1 MIEVYSN
8 NVSVPA
14 GATVPLDNE
23 VLRKGCTATKSG
35 NTINLNR
42 CGVYQVNCECS
53 ASAAGTLQLQKN
65 NVLQPQAI
73 LDMTNAQAASFSTLV
88 QVQHNNCPCD
98 CDTAQVSLSVVNTET
113 EAVPITTFN
122 LTVTKLC

>member
-8 NVSVPA
+8 NVSVDA
-14 GATVPLDNE
+14 GATVPLNNE

-42 CGVYQVNCECS
+42 SGVYQVNCSCT
-53 ASAAGTLQLQKN
+53 ASAAGTLQLQRN
-65 NVLQPQAI
+65 NVLQPQAQ
-73 LDMTNAQAASFSTLV
+73 LDMTNSRAASFSALV
-88 QVQHNNCPCD
+88 QVQHDNCPNC
-98 CDTAQVSLSVVNTET
+98 CCEAPVSLSVINTGA
-113 EAVPITTFN
+113 EAAPLTTFN

>member
-65 NVLQPQAI
+65 DVFQPQAI
-73 LDMTNAQAASFSTLV
+73 LDMTNAMAASFSTLV
-88 QVQHNNCPCD
+88 QVQHNNCQNCCCD
-98 CDTAQVSLSVVNTET
+98 APVALSVVNTGT
-113 EAVPITTFN
+113 EDVPLTTFN

>member
-53 ASAAGTLQLQKN
+53 ASAAGTLQLQNAVAGVVRYPSASTYYAGN
-65 NVLQPQAI
+65 NP
-73 LDMTNAQAASFSTLV
+73 FC
-88 QVQHNNCPCD
+88 NCGGCG
-98 CDTAQVSLSVVNTET
+98 CGM
-113 EAVPITTFN
+113 
-122 LTVTKLC
+122 

>member
-1 MIEVYSN
+1 MIEVYSS
-8 NVSVPA
+8 NVSVDA
-14 GATVPLDNE
+14 GATVPLNDE

-42 CGVYQVNCECS
+42 SGVYQVNCSCT
-53 ASAAGTLQLQKN
+53 ASAAGTLQLQRN
-65 NVLQPQAI
+65 NVLQPQAQ
-73 LDMTNAQAASFSTLV
+73 LDMTNARAASFSTLV
-88 QVQHNNCPCD
+88 QVSHNNCPCD
-98 CDTAQVSLSVVNTET
+98 CDTAPVSLSVINTGT

>member
-14 GATVPLDNE
+14 KATVPLDNE

-65 NVLQPQAI
+65 DVLQPQAI
-73 LDMTNAQAASFSTLV
+73 LDMTNAMAASFSTLV

-98 CDTAQVSLSVVNTET
+98 CNTAPVSLSVVNTET

>member
-65 NVLQPQAI
+65 DVLQPQAI
-73 LDMTNAQAASFSTLV
+73 LDMTNAMAASFSTLV
-88 QVQHNNCPCD
+88 QVQHNNSPCD
-98 CDTAQVSLSVVNTET
+98 CDTAPVSLSVVNTET

>member
-65 NVLQPQAI
+65 TQWRRLFPHLCRSSIIIARIV
-73 LDMTNAQAASFSTLV
+73 
-88 QVQHNNCPCD
+88 
-98 CDTAQVSLSVVNTET
+98 
-113 EAVPITTFN
+113 AVMLLLRF
-122 LTVTKLC
+122 LW

>member
-65 NVLQPQAI
+65 DVLQPQAI
-73 LDMTNAQAASFSTLV
+73 LDMTNAMAASFSTLV

-98 CDTAQVSLSVVNTET
+98 CNTAPVSLSVVNTET
-113 EAVPITTFN
+113 EAVPIATFN

>member
-8 NVSVPA
+8 NVSVNA
-14 GATVPLDNE
+14 GSTVPLNNT
-23 VLRKGCTATKSG
+23 VIQKGCTATKSG
-35 NTINLNR
+35 DTINLNK

-53 ASAAGTLQLQKN
+53 ASAAATLQLQKD
-65 NVLQPQAI
+65 NVLQPQAQ

-88 QVQHNNCPCD
+88 QVQHNNCGCNCCTSP
-98 CDTAQVSLSVVNTET
+98 VVLNVINTGT
-113 EAVPITTFN
+113 EAAPLTTFN

>member
-14 GATVPLDNE
+14 KATVPLDNE
-23 VLRKGCTATKSG
+23 MLRKGCTATKSG

-65 NVLQPQAI
+65 DVLQPQAI
-73 LDMTNAQAASFSTLV
+73 LDMTNAMAASFSTLV

-98 CDTAQVSLSVVNTET
+98 CNTAPVSLSVVNTET

>member
-8 NVSVPA
+8 NVSVDA
-14 GATVPLDNE
+14 GATVPLNNE

-42 CGVYQVNCECS
+42 SGVYQVNCSCT
-53 ASAAGTLQLQKN
+53 ASAAGTLQLQRN

-73 LDMTNAQAASFSTLV
+73 LDMTNARAASFSTLV
-88 QVQHNNCPCD
+88 QVQHDNCPNC
-98 CDTAQVSLSVVNTET
+98 CCEAPVSLSVINTGA
-113 EAVPITTFN
+113 EAAPLTTFN

>member
-8 NVSVPA
+8 NVSVDA
-14 GATVPLDNE
+14 GAAVPLNNE

-42 CGVYQVNCECS
+42 SGVYQVNCSCT
-53 ASAAGTLQLQKN
+53 ASAAGTLQLQRN
-65 NVLQPQAI
+65 NVLQPQAQ
-73 LDMTNAQAASFSTLV
+73 LDMTNSRAASFSALV
-88 QVQHNNCPCD
+88 QVSHNNCPCD
-98 CDTAQVSLSVVNTET
+98 CNTAPVSLNVVNTGT

>member
-1 MIEVYSN
+1 MIEVHSN

-23 VLRKGCTATKSG
+23 ILRKGCTATKSG

-65 NVLQPQAI
+65 DVLQPQAI

-88 QVQHNNCPCD
+88 QVQHDNCPNC
-98 CDTAQVSLSVVNTET
+98 CCEAPVSLSVINTGA
-113 EAVPITTFN
+113 EAAPLTTFN

>member
-8 NVSVPA
+8 NVSVDA
-14 GATVPLDNE
+14 GATVPLNNE

-42 CGVYQVNCECS
+42 SGVYQVNCSCT
-53 ASAAGTLQLQKN
+53 ASAAGTLQLQRN
-65 NVLQPQAI
+65 NVLQPQAQ
-73 LDMTNAQAASFSTLV
+73 LDMTNSRAASFSTLV
-88 QVQHNNCPCD
+88 QVSHNNCSCD
-98 CDTAQVSLSVVNTET
+98 CDTAPVSLSVVNTGT

>member
-8 NVSVPA
+8 NVSVDA
-14 GATVPLDNE
+14 GATVPLNNE

-42 CGVYQVNCECS
+42 SGVYQVNCSCT
-53 ASAAGTLQLQKN
+53 ASAAGMLQLQRN
-65 NVLQPQAI
+65 NVLQPQAQ
-73 LDMTNAQAASFSTLV
+73 LDMTNSRAASFSTLV
-88 QVQHNNCPCD
+88 QVQHNNCLNCCCD
-98 CDTAQVSLSVVNTET
+98 APVALSVVNTGT
-113 EAVPITTFN
+113 EAVPLTTFN